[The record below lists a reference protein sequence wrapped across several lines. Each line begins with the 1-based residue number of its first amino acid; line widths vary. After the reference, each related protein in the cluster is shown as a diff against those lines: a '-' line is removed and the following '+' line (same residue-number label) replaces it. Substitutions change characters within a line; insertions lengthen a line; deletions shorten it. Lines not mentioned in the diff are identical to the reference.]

1 MSAVT
6 ADVQHF
12 IAVNIDSAEQLEVL
26 LLLHRHPGRGWHA
39 HDVSREI
46 FTVPAAATLR
56 LESLVELGFLRSDG
70 AADPEYRYQPRSEEQ
85 AAGVQALADA
95 YRANRVGVLS
105 FVFRRPPDPVR
116 SFSDAF
122 RIRRDG

>member
-1 MSAVT
+1 MSGVPE
-6 ADVQHF
+6 DVQRF
-12 IAVNIDSAEQLEVL
+12 IAANIDSAEQLEVL
-26 LLLHRHPGRGWHA
+26 LLLHRRPDRGWRA

-70 AADPEYRYQPRSEEQ
+70 AADPEYRYGPRSEELG
-85 AAGVQALADA
+85 ADVQALADA
-95 YRANRVGVLS
+95 YRADRVEVLNL
-105 FVFRRPPDPVR
+105 VFRRPPDPLR

-122 RIRRDG
+122 RIR

>member
-1 MSAVT
+1 MSTVPEAV
-6 ADVQHF
+6 QRF
-12 IAVNIDSAEQLEVL
+12 IAANIDSAEQLEVL
-26 LLLHRHPGRGWHA
+26 LLLHRHPDRGWRA

-85 AAGVQALADA
+85 GTGVQALADA
-95 YRANRVGVLS
+95 YRANRVGVLNL
-105 FVFRRPPDPVR
+105 VFRRPPDPIR

-122 RIRRDG
+122 RIR

>member
-1 MSAVT
+1 MSGVPEP
-6 ADVQHF
+6 VQRF
-12 IAVNIDSAEQLEVL
+12 IAANIESAEQLEVL
-26 LLLHRHPGRGWHA
+26 LLLHRHPDRGWRA

-70 AADPEYRYQPRSEEQ
+70 AADPEYRYQPRSPELDAE
-85 AAGVQALADA
+85 VQALADA
-95 YRANRVGVLS
+95 YRADRVGVLNL
-105 FVFRRPPDPVR
+105 VFRRPPDPVR

-122 RIRRDG
+122 RIR

>member
-1 MSAVT
+1 MSTVPEP
-6 ADVQHF
+6 VQRF
-12 IAVNIDSAEQLEVL
+12 IAANIDSAEQLEVL
-26 LLLHRHPGRGWHA
+26 LLLHRHADRGWRA

-70 AADPEYRYQPRSEEQ
+70 AADPEYRYRPHSQEQ
-85 AAGVQALADA
+85 GTGMQALADA
-95 YRANRVGVLS
+95 YRANRVGVLNL
-105 FVFRRPPDPVR
+105 VFRRPPDPVR

-122 RIRRDG
+122 RIR

>member
-1 MSAVT
+1 MSGVPV
-6 ADVQHF
+6 DVQRF
-12 IAVNIDSAEQLEVL
+12 IAANIDSAEQLEVL
-26 LLLHRHPGRGWHA
+26 LLLHRRPDRGWRA

-70 AADPEYRYQPRSEEQ
+70 AADPEYRYQPRSE
-85 AAGVQALADA
+85 ALGTDARALADA
-95 YRANRVGVLS
+95 YRADRVGVLS
-105 FVFRRPPDPVR
+105 LVFRRPPDPLR

-122 RIRRDG
+122 RIR